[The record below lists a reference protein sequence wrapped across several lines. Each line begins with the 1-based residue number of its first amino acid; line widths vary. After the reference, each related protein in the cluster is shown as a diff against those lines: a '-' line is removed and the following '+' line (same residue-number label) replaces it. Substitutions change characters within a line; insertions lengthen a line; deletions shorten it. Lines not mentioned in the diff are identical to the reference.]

1 MKIYTK
7 TGDKGETGIIGKR
20 LMKDSVI
27 VNTLGSLDEFNASLG
42 ICVAYMSGNKFKKSP
57 FYPEIKN
64 IKDSLLEIQSDIFSI
79 GAIVANGKSDIDFIK
94 RTEFLESEID
104 RIDVLLDPI
113 QNFILPVG
121 SILSSHIHFARTL
134 CRKAE
139 RYFVAYISQ
148 KESEVNQ
155 LNDVLKYLNRLSDY
169 LFTLARYVNKLENVE
184 DIIWK

>member
-27 VNTLGSLDEFNASLG
+27 VNTLGSLDEFNGSLG
-42 ICVAYMSGNKFKKSP
+42 ICIAYMSETKFEESSRNS
-57 FYPEIKN
+57 EIKN
-64 IKDSLLEIQSDIFSI
+64 IKDQLHVVQSDIFSV
-79 GAIVANGKSDIDFIK
+79 GAIVANGKSDIDFVE
-94 RTEFLESEID
+94 RTKFFESEID
-104 RIDVLLDPI
+104 RLDVLLDPI
-113 QNFILPVG
+113 QNFILPGG

-134 CRKAE
+134 CRRSE

-148 KESEVNQ
+148 KESDVNQ
-155 LNDVLKYLNRLSDY
+155 LKDVLKYLNRLSDY
-169 LFTLARYVNKLENVE
+169 LFTLARYVNKLENIE